1 MTGWMEKEAGKKKGR
16 RERRKKNKKE
26 RKRKGRKEK
35 RNRPRHFQVTTFK
48 KHAFR
53 GRMVTSYAKHCLW
66 ECKLRKTF
74 WRAIWSHY
82 QNFNYIQALI
92 TARSWF
98 YRNICTKTH
107 RYVHN
112 AIQCNTVIT
121 KKNGG
126 IMERCLY
133 IVLSLKKEAIASKR
147 KHARIFL
154 KR

>member
-1 MTGWMEKEAGKKKGR
+1 MHVFLLCPLLSNTVECLENLLWGLGRQAWNPFSSPQRDTGPFRAVTAQCPLWKSLLVHTDDWMDGKGGREKERKERKKK
-16 RERRKKNKKE
+16 EKQKE

-82 QNFNYIQALI
+82 QNFNYI
-92 TARSWF
+92 
-98 YRNICTKTH
+98 
-107 RYVHN
+107 
-112 AIQCNTVIT
+112 
-121 KKNGG
+121 
-126 IMERCLY
+126 
-133 IVLSLKKEAIASKR
+133 
-147 KHARIFL
+147 
-154 KR
+154 